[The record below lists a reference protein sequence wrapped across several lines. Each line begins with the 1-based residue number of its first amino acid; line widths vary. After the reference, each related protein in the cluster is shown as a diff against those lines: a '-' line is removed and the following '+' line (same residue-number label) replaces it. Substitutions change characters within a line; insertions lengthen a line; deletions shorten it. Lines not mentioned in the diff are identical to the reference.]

1 MFKSG
6 FVAVLGRPNV
16 GKSTLINALLNQK
29 VAIVSSRPQTTRKN
43 VNAIL
48 TRDDFQIIFIDTPG
62 IHIPK
67 NNLGKYMVKKARE
80 AKNDVDLILFLT
92 VPDINMKRGDKE
104 ILSGFS
110 RDIPVILVLNK
121 VDENDDFRVAESLKN
136 YSLEYDFKEIIPI
149 SALKQKNTDKLLE
162 LMLSYLK
169 EGPKYYPDDMVVDA
183 KERFLICE
191 LIREK
196 ALKLLSEEVPHGI
209 AACIVSMVDEDK
221 ISRIEAEI
229 ICEKDGHKGI
239 IIGKKG
245 EMLKK
250 ISTYAREDIEKLL
263 NKKVYLK
270 IWVKVRKEW
279 RNSNNY
285 LNEYGYK

>member
-16 GKSTLINALLNQK
+16 GKSTLINGFLNQK
-29 VAIVSSRPQTTRKN
+29 VAIVSNKPQTTRKN

-67 NNLGKYMVKKARE
+67 NNLGKYMVKKASE
-80 AKNDVDLILFLT
+80 ARNDVDLILFIT
-92 VPDINMKRGDKE
+92 TPEINMLERDKE
-104 ILSGFS
+104 ILSGFNKE
-110 RDIPVILVLNK
+110 IPVILVLNK

-149 SALKQKNTDKLLE
+149 SALKQKNTEKLLE
-162 LMLSYLK
+162 LMLNYLE
-169 EGPKYYPDDMVVDA
+169 EGPKYYPDDMIVDV

-209 AACIVSMVDEDK
+209 AVDIVTMEDEEK
-221 ISRIEAEI
+221 LCKIEAEI
-229 ICEKDGHKGI
+229 VCEKDSHKGI

-250 ISTYAREDIEKLL
+250 ISTYAREDVERLL
-263 NKKVYLK
+263 DKKVYLK
-270 IWVKVRKEW
+270 VWVKVRKEW
-279 RNSNNY
+279 RNNNNF
-285 LNEYGYK
+285 LSEYGYK